1 MKYDNKGVR
10 GVISYENGQPARYVT
25 VRIDQRE
32 PYFKTNE
39 FGEFYRVLLP
49 GKYNLV
55 LMYNCDELQSMEIE
69 IPTSTGLLELNV
81 TLESRYLFKS
91 IKYSLDK
98 YPVFCTKWLQPV
110 ACNALNIT
118 KNENI
123 NLNYSN
129 KMNSLSIVF
138 YFLFCVVFVSLFL
151 SDLV

>member
-1 MKYDNKGVR
+1 MKYAHKGVR
-10 GVISYENGQPARYVT
+10 GVISYESGQPARFIT

-39 FGEFYRVLLP
+39 MGEFYRILLP

-55 LMYNCDELQSMEIE
+55 LMYNCDELKSMEIE
-69 IPTSTGLLELNV
+69 IPSSTGLLELNI
-81 TLESRYLFKS
+81 TLESKHLLNS

-98 YPVFCTKWLQPV
+98 YPMFCTKTFQPA
-110 ACNALNIT
+110 ACNSLNIT

-129 KMNSLSIVF
+129 KIVSFSISV
-138 YFLFCVVFVSLFL
+138 YFLFVFVSTFVN
-151 SDLV
+151 DHV